1 MIPYYFKIIG
11 ELETKRV
18 ILFVNILG
26 KRIISSFL
34 PIFILIFWAAT
45 AQPGGESST
54 LPQEAET
61 HDSYLKLESTP
72 EILPEEIQVSLLL
85 KILTYDRSMEAKAK
99 DTLRIGVLYYPN
111 DDQSKKN
118 KNAIMKY
125 LGSNKDKTING
136 IPFSF
141 VEISFISGKKLGDV
155 VTRKKIM
162 VLYVTSDGNKG
173 IKEISELAQ
182 TRKILTMTGR
192 VDYVDLGISVGLGI
206 EDEKSQIV
214 INLPS
219 ARAEGSDFSAK
230 LLKLCKIVN

>member
-1 MIPYYFKIIG
+1 MICS
-11 ELETKRV
+11 
-18 ILFVNILG
+18 FVSVFLLSFWF
-26 KRIISSFL
+26 SS
-34 PIFILIFWAAT
+34 
-45 AQPGGESST
+45 AQSGGESSG
-54 LPQEAET
+54 LVQNEMLEG
-61 HDSYLKLESTP
+61 SYLKSESSP
-72 EILPEEIQVSLLL
+72 ETLPEEIQVPLLL
-85 KILTYDRSMEAKAK
+85 KILTYDRSMEGKAK

-118 KNAIMKY
+118 KNSIMEY
-125 LGSNKDKTING
+125 LKNNKDKTING

-141 VEISFISGKKLGDV
+141 VEIGFISGKQLGDA
-155 VTRKKIM
+155 VTRKNIM
-162 VLYVTSDGNKG
+162 VLYITSDGNHT
-173 IKEISELAQ
+173 IKEISELTQ
-182 TRKILTMTGR
+182 TKKILTMTGR